1 MAAMIEYR
9 FKINRQI
16 MINSF
21 EHKTAAFPTQC
32 GMNPFHLEMGAKCF
46 LEAKTGIIPGEQRGL

>member
-1 MAAMIEYR
+1 
-9 FKINRQI
+9 